1 LSTLSLSTTISGP
14 TPVPGPGQPIIL
26 TGIPLQGVEVN
37 CLLLDGYLL
46 LGGPRELLASG
57 QTLTIAGRTEE
68 SLMTTCQ
75 QGIPLLVQSA
85 QPAGTAT
92 T

>member
-1 LSTLSLSTTISGP
+1 M
-14 TPVPGPGQPIIL
+14 PGPGQPIIL
-26 TGIPLQGVEVN
+26 TGIPSQGVEVN

-46 LGGPRELLASG
+46 LGGPRELLASA
-57 QTLTIAGRTEE
+57 QTLAIAGRTDE

-75 QGIPLLVQSA
+75 QGTPLLVESA
-85 QPAGTAT
+85 GPAEPKT